1 MTSQLIIKAHAPH
14 RTLALVLL
22 LIASVT
28 LVAWLTFQYGYIQ
41 AGYDNKT
48 LKGFKTQLEEQ
59 LYQEGQL
66 NSKLREKFAIM
77 ERSTKIDKVAF
88 LKVDDSIRDLQ
99 DEIIELKEEVTFYR
113 GIVSPTETAS
123 GLDITS
129 LRFQQITKLGGYH
142 FKLVLTQLKKNDRVI
157 VGTAKIYVD
166 GILNGLQKRLTL
178 SNITKGHMQDLKL
191 RFKYFQTIEADVV
204 LPEGFTASSVTV
216 DLKPRGKNRPRIK
229 KTFDWADINV
239 NTF

>member
-1 MTSQLIIKAHAPH
+1 MTSQLIIKAHVP
-14 RTLALVLL
+14 RKTWTLVLL

-28 LVAWLTFQYGYIQ
+28 LIAWLTFQYGYIQ
-41 AGYDNKT
+41 AGYDNGT
-48 LKGFKTQLEEQ
+48 LKRFKGQLEEQ

-66 NSKLREKFAIM
+66 NTKLREKFAIM
-77 ERSTKIDKVAF
+77 ERSVTIDKTAF
-88 LKVDDSIRDLQ
+88 AKVDDSIRDLQ
-99 DEIIELKEEVTFYR
+99 DEIIELKEEVAFYR
-113 GIVSPTETAS
+113 GIVSPSETAS

-129 LRFQQITKLGGYH
+129 LKFQQITKLGGYH

-157 VGTAKIYVD
+157 TGSVRIYVD
-166 GILNGLQKRLTL
+166 GILDGLQKRLTL
-178 SNITKGHMQDLKL
+178 SNITKGHMRGLKL

-216 DLKPRGKNRPRIK
+216 DLKPLGKNRPRIK
-229 KTFDWADINV
+229 KSFDWSDIAV

>member
-14 RTLALVLL
+14 RTWILVLL
-22 LIASVT
+22 LIVSVT
-28 LVAWLTFQYGYIQ
+28 LIAWLTFQYGYIQ

-48 LKGFKTQLEEQ
+48 LKGFKAQLEEQ
-59 LYQEGQL
+59 LYQEGQI
-66 NSKLREKFAIM
+66 NSKLQGKFAIM
-77 ERSTKIDKVAF
+77 ERSTKIDEVAF
-88 LKVDDSIRDLQ
+88 AKVDDSIRDLQ
-99 DEIIELKEEVTFYR
+99 DEIIELKEEVAFYR
-113 GIVSPTETAS
+113 GILSPTETAS

-129 LRFQQITKLGGYH
+129 LRFKQLNNLGGYH

-157 VGTAKIYVD
+157 TGNAMIHID

-178 SNITKGHMQDLKL
+178 SNITKGRMQGLKL

-216 DLKPRGKNRPRIK
+216 DLKPLGKNRPRIK
-229 KTFDWADINV
+229 KSFDWADITV